1 MKQSDLIK
9 RFYTL
14 TVKSTELAKKISTHI
29 DEVRVAGIQIDHLMV
44 AYHNDEIIRLSSDIQ
59 KMHRQREQISNKFG
73 VSSSDFFEK
82 VIKRLPEK
90 MMHTMYRANK
100 KLNDE
105 LLICKDKMEEQQR
118 LMEQQHAILS
128 EAMSHASFEIK
139 A

>member
-1 MKQSDLIK
+1 MKQIDLIK
-9 RFYTL
+9 RFYAL
-14 TVKSTELAKKISTHI
+14 TMKSIDLAKQIGAHI
-29 DEVRVAGIQIDHLMV
+29 DDVRMAGVKIDHLMV
-44 AYHNDEIIRLSSDIQ
+44 AYHNDEIIRLSADIQ
-59 KMHRQREQISNKFG
+59 KMHLQREQISNKFG
-73 VSSSDFFEK
+73 VSSSDFFDK